1 MWRSFLLAGIIF
13 SFLSLNGQD
22 SPLQGYIEKALESN
36 LKLKQKQSNYR
47 KSTYALKEAKG
58 LFYPKLS
65 FNARYSV
72 AEGGR
77 TVDLPVGEMLNPVYA
92 SLNQITTALAENN
105 LTDRV
110 FPPRQID
117 NEEIEF
123 LRPKE
128 HETKLRLSQPIF
140 NTDIYYNSKI
150 KEEMTLVEQYNVEAY
165 KRQLVSEVQTAYFNY
180 LKTLEILE
188 HLENTKKLIKENIR
202 VNRKLFENDK
212 VTKEKVYRAQ
222 TELKKWQ
229 QKKAEAVKSRQ
240 MARAY
245 FNFLLNRDLNAEIES
260 MEKQDIDLKILKRE
274 QATQQALQKR
284 EELKGLE
291 TYNSI
296 ADKQLERTKSNMF
309 PTLNAVVD
317 YGFQGSQYEFNKN
330 QDFVLASV
338 ILEWNLFH
346 GRKNQN
352 KIEQARL
359 EKKIVN
365 HKQEELRNQ
374 IRLEVINAYYDLKAA
389 GKAVEASRQEKQ
401 TAKKAFRITQK
412 KYQQGKASLLELIDA
427 RNSMTEAGTDLIINQ
442 YRFYGKYAQYE
453 RVAAL
458 YPIHRKNIDEN
469 EK

>member
-22 SPLQGYIEKALESN
+22 SPLQGYIEKALKSN

-77 TVDLPVGEMLNPVYA
+77 TVDLPVGDMLNPVYA

-150 KEEMTLVEQYNVEAY
+150 KEEMTKVEQYNVEAY

-229 QKKAEAVKSRQ
+229 QKKAEAVKAKQR
-240 MARAY
+240 ARAY
-245 FNFLLNRDLNAEIES
+245 FNFLLNRELDTKVEI
-260 MEKQDIDLKILKRE
+260 MKKQDIEMQILDRE
-274 QATQQALQKR
+274 QATQQALKKR
-284 EELKGLE
+284 EELLGLQ
-291 TYNSI
+291 TYENI
-296 ADKQLERTKSNMF
+296 AGKELKRKKANML
-309 PTLNAVVD
+309 PTLNAAVD
-317 YGFQGSQYEFNKN
+317 YGFQGSEYEFNKN

-338 ILEWNLFH
+338 VLEWDLFH
-346 GRKNQN
+346 GGKNQN

-359 EKKIVN
+359 EKKIIN
-365 HKQEELRNQ
+365 QKQEELRNN

-401 TAKKAFRITQK
+401 TAQKTFRITKK
-412 KYQQGKASLLELIDA
+412 KYEQGKASLLELIDA
-427 RNSMTEAGTDLIINQ
+427 RNSMTEAGTDLIVNQ
-442 YRFYGKYAQYE
+442 YEFYGKYATYE
-453 RVAAL
+453 RVAAI
-458 YPIHRKNIDEN
+458 YPIHRKKSDEN